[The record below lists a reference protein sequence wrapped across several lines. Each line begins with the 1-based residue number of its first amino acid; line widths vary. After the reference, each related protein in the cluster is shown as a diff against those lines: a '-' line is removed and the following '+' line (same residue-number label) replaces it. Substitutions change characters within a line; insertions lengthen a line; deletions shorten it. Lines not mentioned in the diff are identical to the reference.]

1 VDIEWQHNR
10 NRVRRRDPRQ
20 ELSFLVNKDTNPG
33 IGLTGETGIKYSTEA
48 LRLKYIGRGAFCL
61 QRRCGVS
68 HVGADRKANV
78 GISNDNVCEKHTHR
92 KTKVSFAMLINEGL
106 VGS

>member
-33 IGLTGETGIKYSTEA
+33 IGLTGAETTQKGCFKRNSK
-48 LRLKYIGRGAFCL
+48 RLKVR
-61 QRRCGVS
+61 Q
-68 HVGADRKANV
+68 N
-78 GISNDNVCEKHTHR
+78 
-92 KTKVSFAMLINEGL
+92 
-106 VGS
+106 